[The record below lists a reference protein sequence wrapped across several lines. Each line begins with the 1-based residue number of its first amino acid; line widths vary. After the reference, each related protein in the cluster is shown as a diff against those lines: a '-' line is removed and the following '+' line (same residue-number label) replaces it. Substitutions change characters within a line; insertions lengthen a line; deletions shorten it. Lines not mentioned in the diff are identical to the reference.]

1 MDISKTELE
10 VMQVIWAS
18 NPIGSAEVVRIL
30 NKEKEWHEKT
40 VKTLLGRLVK
50 KQALSYSK
58 DGKKYLYSPLI
69 SENTYQQK
77 ESSSFISRLF
87 RGRVSP
93 LVAGFAKQEKLS
105 RQDIEELKQVIE
117 DWEKDNE

>member
-10 VMQVIWAS
+10 VMQVIWAHS
-18 NPIGSAEVVRIL
+18 PIGSADVVTQL
-30 NKEKEWHEKT
+30 NNEKEWHEKT

-50 KQALSYSK
+50 KQALSYQK
-58 DGKKYLYSPLI
+58 EGKKYLYMPLI
-69 SENTYQQK
+69 SEKEYLAQ

-105 RQDIEELKQVIE
+105 KQDIDELKQVIA
-117 DWEKDNE
+117 DWEKSND